1 MHREKISII
10 VADELTFYREGM
22 VAALESENGYK
33 VVGEAKNGEEVI
45 EKTSRLK
52 PDLAIIDIS
61 LPVVN
66 GIEATDAI
74 KNLGIVSEVIALSF
88 NTDDSIIIKMLQVGA
103 MGYIEKNIARH
114 ELYKAIETV
123 VIDRRMYFPESTSKR
138 MFQLLQKTSL
148 NPLHNPD
155 MLFSETE
162 KKIIQLVCQDCTNE
176 EIGKQ
181 LEISKRTIE
190 GHRERIMKKMNVKS
204 LAGLVAYAYT
214 NQLVKPL
221 TMAPSMGWG
230 E

>member
-45 EKTSRLK
+45 EKTNRLK
-52 PDLAIIDIS
+52 PDLAIIDIG
-61 LPVVN
+61 LPLVN

-74 KNLGIVSEVIALSF
+74 KKLGIVSEVIALSF
-88 NTDDSIIIKMLQVGA
+88 NTDDSIIIKMLQAGA
-103 MGYIEKNIARH
+103 MGYLEKNIARH
-114 ELYKAIETV
+114 ELYKAIESV

-148 NPLHNPD
+148 NPLHNPE

-162 KKIIQLVCQDCTNE
+162 KKLFSWFVRIVQMRRLESNWKLVNEQLKGIVNA
-176 EIGKQ
+176 
-181 LEISKRTIE
+181 L
-190 GHRERIMKKMNVKS
+190 
-204 LAGLVAYAYT
+204 
-214 NQLVKPL
+214 
-221 TMAPSMGWG
+221 
-230 E
+230 

>member
-10 VADELTFYREGM
+10 VADELTFYRDGM

-74 KNLGIVSEVIALSF
+74 KKLGIVSEVIALSF

-204 LAGLVAYAYT
+204 GTGLVAYAYT
-214 NQLVKPL
+214 NHLVKPL
-221 TMAPSMGWG
+221 PMAPLMRGG